1 MIEMMVSLVIIAIVT
16 TAALSFFINGLRSE
30 TGQRQR
36 QNAVYLAD
44 QQMQVVQ
51 AIPVGQ
57 LVQGRTSAF
66 QASALTQSIA
76 GTLNLP
82 AQSDASASA
91 SYDSNTNDTTP
102 LIPLS
107 LTQTVNKVPY
117 TLYTFIYACHFLAS
131 TGNCGKTAATG
142 STTELRVTVAATW
155 TSNAGCSQ
163 LCNYSTS
170 TLVDPN
176 SDSTFNTNI
185 STPSGSVTTP
195 STSSFYNDN
204 TATRNGTPAE
214 SCTTGAPGNTVTVP
228 GTKIV
233 ITGTGFKSNIRVWIS
248 SGGGSI
254 PTNTIYQ
261 PSATEVDACLQTG
274 DVPGTYTLS
283 VINSDGGHF
292 QPTITE
298 VPIIRWAAL
307 TGSGSN
313 QTLTLNGGGFVS
325 GATFSATSGSGVSGT
340 FAVTSPTVATLT
352 SYVGPVAGT
361 TTAPVLTLTNPA
373 PGSTQAT
380 FTLPDMSATINPTSV
395 AVSTY
400 VAVTVTGTGFQNG
413 LATTSVT
420 NGTATASYAS
430 ATSAV
435 VTLRATAVGTMS
447 FALLNPDGGVS
458 NTLTVTVDPL
468 PTISPAP
475 TPKLTS
481 STFTITGTG
490 FRPGITGSVS
500 GGDTATVTYVSSTAV
515 TVVITGTGYGTQT
528 LALANT
534 DGGVV
539 TTPIVVNP
547 LPAVTSA
554 STAVSGEVTTTLTGS
569 GFQSNITA
577 SVTNG
582 TVNSVTYVSSTQ
594 IKLMITGNTGN
605 QTVTLT
611 NPTDGGSTTATVL
624 VDAPLDITAAETP
637 VGAASAATITG
648 TGFVNGMTVSSTRGG
663 ATVTWLSSTSANVYL
678 PNTGSQVITL
688 TNPDGGSDT
697 ATIVVNAAPNI
708 TGVALSPGSPT
719 RNSTVGVTV
728 TGTRF
733 VSGATFTATWTRAGT
748 ATTNPTP
755 TSVVFVNS
763 TRETF
768 NLLVPPTPSGGT
780 KYTLTVTITNPDG
793 GQDSQALTGVT
804 VN

>member
-1 MIEMMVSLVIIAIVT
+1 
-16 TAALSFFINGLRSE
+16 
-30 TGQRQR
+30 
-36 QNAVYLAD
+36 
-44 QQMQVVQ
+44 
-51 AIPVGQ
+51 
-57 LVQGRTSAF
+57 
-66 QASALTQSIA
+66 
-76 GTLNLP
+76 
-82 AQSDASASA
+82 
-91 SYDSNTNDTTP
+91 
-102 LIPLS
+102 
-107 LTQTVNKVPY
+107 
-117 TLYTFIYACHFLAS
+117 
-131 TGNCGKTAATG
+131 
-142 STTELRVTVAATW
+142 
-155 TSNAGCSQ
+155 
-163 LCNYSTS
+163 
-170 TLVDPN
+170 
-176 SDSTFNTNI
+176 
-185 STPSGSVTTP
+185 
-195 STSSFYNDN
+195 
-204 TATRNGTPAE
+204 
-214 SCTTGAPGNTVTVP
+214 
-228 GTKIV
+228 
-233 ITGTGFKSNIRVWIS
+233 
-248 SGGGSI
+248 
-254 PTNTIYQ
+254 
-261 PSATEVDACLQTG
+261 
-274 DVPGTYTLS
+274 
-283 VINSDGGHF
+283 
-292 QPTITE
+292 
-298 VPIIRWAAL
+298 
-307 TGSGSN
+307 
-313 QTLTLNGGGFVS
+313 
-325 GATFSATSGSGVSGT
+325 
-340 FAVTSPTVATLT
+340 
-352 SYVGPVAGT
+352 
-361 TTAPVLTLTNPA
+361 
-373 PGSTQAT
+373 
-380 FTLPDMSATINPTSV
+380 
-395 AVSTY
+395 
-400 VAVTVTGTGFQNG
+400 
-413 LATTSVT
+413 
-420 NGTATASYAS
+420 
-430 ATSAV
+430 
-435 VTLRATAVGTMS
+435 
-447 FALLNPDGGVS
+447 
-458 NTLTVTVDPL
+458 
-468 PTISPAP
+468 
-475 TPKLTS
+475 
-481 STFTITGTG
+481 
-490 FRPGITGSVS
+490 
-500 GGDTATVTYVSSTAV
+500 
-515 TVVITGTGYGTQT
+515 
-528 LALANT
+528 
-534 DGGVV
+534 
-539 TTPIVVNP
+539 VNP